1 MPLNCTFKNGWDG
14 EIYLFFNNLKNGGG
28 GAKEQGS
35 REFHIFAI
43 ELLK

>member
-1 MPLNCTFKNGWDG
+1 MPLNFTFKNRWDG
-14 EIYLFFNNLKNGGG
+14 EIYLFFNNLKNRGVE
-28 GAKEQGS
+28 AKVQGS